1 MEKMK
6 AFDEK
11 NIACFFGLLSTII
24 SLLSIF
30 IAIILYM
37 QIIPSFSFVTHFISD
52 LGNGKNYSNV
62 IFNFGR
68 IISGSLSIL
77 CYFLLYRFFRKK
89 EVKLSLAIISLISG
103 IIASVGSILVGIY
116 PSVPEPDMHRIAA
129 ILAFSGMF
137 FVSIFYGI
145 SELTIKNFNKVYA
158 MSGFIVAPFSVI
170 YMILY
175 VTLYLPGINS
185 EIPILVE
192 WIAYFSMM
200 VWIIFQLTYILRIK

>member
-1 MEKMK
+1 MEKIIELDK
-6 AFDEK
+6 K
-11 NIACFFGLLSTII
+11 NVACFFGLLSAVI

-37 QIIPSFSFVTHFISD
+37 QINPSFSFLTDFISD
-52 LGNGKNYSNV
+52 LGNSQPND
-62 IFNFGR
+62 IWFNMGR

-103 IIASVGSILVGIY
+103 AIASVGSILVGIY

-145 SELTIKNFNKVYA
+145 SEITIKNFNKLYA
-158 MSGFIVAPFSVI
+158 ISGFIVAPFSVI

-200 VWIIFQLTYILRIK
+200 GWIIFQLIYILRIN

>member
-1 MEKMK
+1 MK
-6 AFDEK
+6 KIIELDEK
-11 NIACFFGLLSTII
+11 NIACFFGLFSAVI
-24 SLLSIF
+24 SLFSIF

-37 QIIPSFSFVTHFISD
+37 QLNPSFSFVTHFISD
-52 LGNGKNYSNV
+52 LGNGKNYSNIV
-62 IFNFGR
+62 FNLGR
-68 IISGSLSIL
+68 IISGFLSIL

-116 PSVPEPDMHRIAA
+116 PSVPEPDMHKIAA

-145 SELTIKNFNKVYA
+145 SELTIKNFNKIYA
-158 MSGFIVAPFSVI
+158 MSGFIAAPFSVI

-175 VTLYLPGINS
+175 ATLYVPGINS

-200 VWIIFQLTYILRIK
+200 VWIIFQLVYIIRNN

>member
-1 MEKMK
+1 MEKIK
-6 AFDEK
+6 EVEEK
-11 NIACFFGLLSTII
+11 NIACFFGLLSATT

-52 LGNGKNYSNV
+52 LGNGKNYSNI
-62 IFNFGR
+62 IFNLGR
-68 IISGSLSIL
+68 IISGALSIL

-89 EVKLSLAIISLISG
+89 EVKLSLALISLISG

-145 SELTIKNFNKVYA
+145 SELTIKNFNKLYA
-158 MSGFIVAPFSVI
+158 ISGFIVAPFSVI